1 MGALFAGFGKGAAIG
16 LAWGLVARLFMRL
29 ISTEPSFSWLGTVT
43 ILAFASLLW
52 GLIGVVAAARANGR
66 SRWWRLAPL
75 PGLILFAGPGMILLP
90 GAIVVSAALA
100 MRRVALRVAFL
111 AIGLGGTYWAF
122 NAFDDDRFLPARTQT
137 LGYLLAVVT
146 VGVAR
151 RRLPPV
157 VAALGARREARH
169 GGRRADRGSEPSGI
183 RPQLS
188 ERDGS
193 SPRAPAR
200 GLPVGP

>member
-29 ISTEPSFSWLGTVT
+29 ISTEPSFSWLGTAM

-52 GLIGVVAAARANGR
+52 GLIGVVAAARAAGR
-66 SRWWRLAPL
+66 SRWWRVAPL

-146 VGVAR
+146 VAWLGVGFHLWWR
-151 RRLPPV
+151 RWAPDAKPAT
-157 VAALGARREARH
+157 AAGERTAEASPAAY
-169 GGRRADRGSEPSGI
+169 GRS
-183 RPQLS
+183 
-188 ERDGS
+188 
-193 SPRAPAR
+193 
-200 GLPVGP
+200 

>member
-29 ISTEPSFSWLGTVT
+29 ISTEPSFSWLGTVM

-66 SRWWRLAPL
+66 SRWWRVAPL

-146 VGVAR
+146 VAWLGAGFHLWWR
-151 RRLPPV
+151 RW
-157 VAALGARREARH
+157 GARREARH
-169 GGRRADRGSEPSGI
+169 GGRRANRGSEPSGI
-183 RPQLS
+183 RHQLS

>member
-146 VGVAR
+146 VAW
-151 RRLPPV
+151 
-157 VAALGARREARH
+157 LGAGFHLWWRRWAPDAKPATAAGERTVEA
-169 GGRRADRGSEPSGI
+169 GPAAYGI
-183 RPQLS
+183 S
-188 ERDGS
+188 
-193 SPRAPAR
+193 
-200 GLPVGP
+200 